1 MGNNELSLIELAVK
15 VLEQRDTPININEL
29 IEEVLKLKNINDE
42 NKAYA
47 TKLYVDITTSSKF
60 VFLGDGMWDLKSRQ
74 PLEVFDR
81 DGAAFIKP
89 EDEYKEPE
97 EEKEFTEDFD
107 EDEESDYDLDDD
119 EDEDDEDSDK
129 DEDEDEDDEDDV
141 IVEDEDY
148 DEDELDEDKYDDDFE
163 EDKYNKYMD
172 DYEEMYEN

>member
-29 IEEVLKLKNINDE
+29 IEAVLKLKNIEDE
-42 NKAYA
+42 NKVVSS
-47 TKLYVDITTSSKF
+47 KLYLDITTSSKF

-74 PLEVFDR
+74 PLEVFDK

-89 EDEYKEPE
+89 EDEYKETE
-97 EEKEFTEDFD
+97 EENLEYTEEFDEEDNLYEDEDEDEDRADDDSDDEDED
-107 EDEESDYDLDDD
+107 EDEESD
-119 EDEDDEDSDK
+119 
-129 DEDEDEDDEDDV
+129 V
-141 IVEDEDY
+141 IVEDDDY
-148 DEDELDEDKYDDDFE
+148 DEDDLDEDKYDDDFE

>member
-42 NKAYA
+42 NKTYA

-60 VFLGDGMWDLKSRQ
+60 VFLGEGMWDLKSRQ

>member
-97 EEKEFTEDFD
+97 EEKEFTEDYD
-107 EDEESDYDLDDD
+107 EDEESDYDLDDY

>member
-119 EDEDDEDSDK
+119 DEDEDDEDSDK
-129 DEDEDEDDEDDV
+129 DEDEDDEDDV

>member
-89 EDEYKEPE
+89 EDEYKESE

>member
-42 NKAYA
+42 NKAFA